1 MARYITEFIGTF
13 FLVLTIGLVVVDSN
27 AGNFAPLAIGAVL
40 IAMIYA
46 GAHISGAHYN
56 PAVTLAF
63 WLTGR
68 CGGKCNYKDLALYIV
83 VQVFGAVAAAVI
95 VLYLKDNPQIS
106 AIKMQT
112 GKVLLSEA
120 IFTFALCFVILYVA
134 RTKNLLF
141 GVAIGLTVVAGI
153 YAVGEIS
160 GAVFN
165 PAVAT
170 GITVMGLSSLSNIW
184 LYIVANFTGGLL
196 AVFTFK
202 FLNMQCK
209 SS

>member
-13 FLVLTIGLVVVDSN
+13 FLVLTIGLVVIDSET
-27 AGNFAPLAIGAVL
+27 GKFAPIAIGAVL

-68 CGGKCNYKDLALYIV
+68 CGGKCNYRDFAMYIF
-83 VQVFGAVAAAVI
+83 VQVLGAVAAAFL
-95 VLYLKDNPQIS
+95 VLYLKDNPSLS
-106 AIKMQT
+106 AVELQK
-112 GKVLLSEA
+112 GKVLIAEV

-134 RTKNLLF
+134 RTGDYLF
-141 GVAIGLTVVAGI
+141 GVAIGLVVIGGI

-184 LYIVANFTGGLL
+184 VYMVANFAGGIL
-196 AVFTFK
+196 AVIVFK
-202 FLNMQCK
+202 YINCHSNL
-209 SS
+209 